1 MWTGSSEDFMGYKTK
16 VLSAVVAFAFLLA
29 GQASAAELATKKALT
44 LDVTKDIAAAAEAH
58 AKGNGWNVVIAIL
71 DDGGNLLYLQR
82 MDGVQIG
89 SIEVAIRKAESA
101 VNFKRPTK
109 VFGDAVGGRT
119 ALVALP
125 GAMPFEG
132 GLPITWQG
140 ELIGSIGVSGVTAQQ
155 DGMIAKAGTMALP
168 NILR

>member
-1 MWTGSSEDFMGYKTK
+1 MGYKTK
-16 VLSAVVAFAFLLA
+16 VHSAVVAFALLLVC
-29 GQASAAELATKKALT
+29 QASAAELATKKALT
-44 LDVTKDIAAAAEAH
+44 LEVTKGIAAAAEAH
-58 AKGNGWNVVIAIL
+58 AKANDWNVVIAIL

-82 MDGVQIG
+82 MDDVQIG

-101 VNFKRPTK
+101 INFKRPTQ
-109 VFGDAVGGRT
+109 VFDSAVAGGRT

-125 GAMPFEG
+125 GSMPFEG

-140 ELIGSIGVSGVTAQQ
+140 EVIGSIGVSGVTAQQ

>member
-1 MWTGSSEDFMGYKTK
+1 MRAGFSEDFMGYKAK
-16 VLSAVVAFAFLLA
+16 FLVALLA
-29 GQASAAELATKKALT
+29 FCLVLAWQAEAAQLATKKALT
-44 LDVTKDIAAAAEAH
+44 LEVTKGIAAAAEAH
-58 AKGNGWNVVIAIL
+58 AKENGWNVVIAIL

-89 SIEVAIRKAESA
+89 SIEVAISKAESA
-101 VNFKRPTK
+101 INFKRSTK

-132 GLPITWQG
+132 GLPITWGG
-140 ELIGSIGVSGVTAQQ
+140 EVIGSIGVSGVTAQQ
-155 DGMIAKAGTMALP
+155 DGMIAKAGTMALTK
-168 NILR
+168 ILK